1 MSRSP
6 SVLCCLLAPLFS
18 SSVLFV
24 VWCVWCFGR
33 PPLFLLP
40 PPSWQVSCWLFACLF
55 FSSFAWIPRIPPYI
69 IALSF
74 HPGYIGLM
82 FLRLR
87 IRPRRGSFS
96 LPPPHPSL
104 LIHVE
109 FVCFLMWLL
118 LRLRIG
124 EGPSPLCCFCLCS
137 ERGGR
142 FPVEPWTRLHCSELY
157 WRCPVELPAVQTGAP
172 ACSKACPHG
181 SLCGCFV
188 VFGRWPTRWESGL
201 VWNPLLTY
209 GASGPL
215 RRLLL
220 GR

>member
-1 MSRSP
+1 MCH
-6 SVLCCLLAPLFS
+6 VLPLSSAASWLLS
-18 SSVLFV
+18 SLLLCG

-33 PPLFLLP
+33 PPLSASPPLLAGFLL
-40 PPSWQVSCWLFACLF
+40 VGCVLFV
-55 FSSFAWIPRIPPYI
+55 SSFAWIPRIPPCI
-69 IALSF
+69 IALLF

-87 IRPRRGSFS
+87 IRSRRGSFS
-96 LPPPHPSL
+96 LSPPLTSL
-104 LIHVE
+104 FIHVE
-109 FVCFLMWLL
+109 LVCFLMWLL

-181 SLCGCFV
+181 SLCGCSV
-188 VFGRWPTRWESGL
+188 VPWQMAHSVGEWPF
-201 VWNPLLTY
+201 WNTLLTY